1 MPVFICPL
9 LKRARQPPAR
19 KRLPAAGTPAAPRP
33 GPEGGGRHGATSA
46 SSASGTVLPPAL
58 RRWLPRG
65 GGRKREIS
73 SRRWQGLTSPCSAPH
88 RTAERRL
95 PRAERRGAVRRG
107 AARGTHLR
115 ALLARSPADSSL
127 AARRRHCAGTA
138 PSSALMAG
146 GGGRREGLGG
156 GMDVYSAALARA
168 RRRRTEPRLAAA
180 PGPRTAPG
188 RCAAAGQPAGL
199 RPQPAPVPAS
209 SWRQGAAARFLPPAP
224 CFGLSSR
231 EAAQGPPRVSVRRWE
246 R

>member
-1 MPVFICPL
+1 MAASRRGEEAGDFQPPLAGSHLPL
-9 LKRARQPPAR
+9 L
-19 KRLPAAGTPAAPRP
+19 GTAPYRGEAAPQ
-33 GPEGGGRHGATSA
+33 GRAEESREARGC
-46 SSASGTVLPPAL
+46 
-58 RRWLPRG
+58 PRH
-65 GGRKREIS
+65 
-73 SRRWQGLTSPCSAPH
+73 SP
-88 RTAERRL
+88 
-95 PRAERRGAVRRG
+95 PRA
-107 AARGTHLR
+107 
-115 ALLARSPADSSL
+115 ARSPADSSL
-127 AARRRHCAGTA
+127 AARRRRCAGTA